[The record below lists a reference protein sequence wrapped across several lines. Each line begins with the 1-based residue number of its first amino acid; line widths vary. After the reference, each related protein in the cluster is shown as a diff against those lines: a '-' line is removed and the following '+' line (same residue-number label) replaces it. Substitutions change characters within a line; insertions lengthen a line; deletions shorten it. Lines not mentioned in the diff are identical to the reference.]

1 MASIIKSFVLFTIS
15 FSFLSAV
22 IQEGE
27 NKINTG
33 IRPRNV
39 APSFKAKSVIDD
51 KFKEISLTDYSSRGQ
66 WVVLVRSAK

>member
-1 MASIIKSFVLFTIS
+1 MVGITLFVLLTFSFTI
-15 FSFLSAV
+15 LTAV
-22 IQEGE
+22 MQDGE

-51 KFKEISLTDYSSRGQ
+51 KFKEISLTDYTSRGQ
-66 WVVLVRSAK
+66 WVVLVRAAI